1 MTWTIEFDD
10 RARKELRK
18 LDPTSQQ
25 DILKYLRDR
34 LSNIEDPKKFGKP
47 LLYEK
52 SGLWRYRIRDIRII
66 CKIVEDDQL
75 IFITRIGHRKHIYR
89 GT

>member
-25 DILKYLRDR
+25 DILKHLRDR